1 MNTRPQEDDRP
12 LLKTLVERLQREL
25 VHVALIGHD
34 TAIVDEQGRR
44 LVHSLR
50 QDAGLEVVALFDAQ
64 DEVLIGRVNQRLAS
78 LSLAQARQAQSAP
91 QPLQVW
97 VLQVQTD
104 AQSRQAQ
111 MLARMLSDFPAVNL
125 RLILLVSPVLAEALL
140 ESSVGRVF
148 LPWRLPGSALV
159 ALDEEDL
166 LPEPEPR
173 LQAPPPSQPGSEPR
187 PSLLARMQAR
197 LRYPPHP
204 GMVAAIAIT
213 LLLVSLLV
221 RCR

>member
-1 MNTRPQEDDRP
+1 MHTRPQEDDRP
-12 LLKTLVERLQREL
+12 LLNTLVDRLQREL

-44 LVHSLR
+44 LVQSLR
-50 QDAGLEVVALFDAQ
+50 QDAGLEVLALFDAQ
-64 DEVLIGRVNQRLAS
+64 DEVLIGRVSQRLAS

-104 AQSRQAQ
+104 AQRRQAQ

-148 LPWRLPGSALV
+148 LPWRLPGSTLL

-166 LPEPEPR
+166 LPEHEPR
-173 LQAPPPSQPGSEPR
+173 LHAPTMPQPEPS
-187 PSLLARMQAR
+187 PSLFARIRAR

-213 LLLVSLLV
+213 LLLVSLWV